1 MADRLAAERVATALQ
16 GDSTAAWR
24 DCLDGGDAAK
34 GRAIFFG
41 KVAVSCVR
49 CHRAEG
55 VGGDVGPKLD
65 GIAKE
70 KDRQY
75 LLEAIVAPDAK
86 VADAFRT
93 TVIITDDGRTVA
105 GIVTGE
111 KDGVLTLKT
120 ADGGMVEVPLNTIE
134 DRASGPSSMPA
145 DLAGKLTRRELRDLV
160 AWLSSLR

>member
-1 MADRLAAERVATALQ
+1 M
-16 GDSTAAWR
+16 
-24 DCLDGGDAAK
+24 
-34 GRAIFFG
+34 
-41 KVAVSCVR
+41 
-49 CHRAEG
+49 
-55 VGGDVGPKLD
+55 
-65 GIAKE
+65 
-70 KDRQY
+70 
-75 LLEAIVAPDAK
+75 APDAK